1 MGDPPEGVDRPAL
14 GAVPSRPV
22 RHAGMDAGR
31 RPVPA
36 AAGGRGPAR
45 SNDPHHHGR

>member
-14 GAVPSRPV
+14 GAVPS
-22 RHAGMDAGR
+22 